1 MATDWNVHWVPGGPG
16 VASQPSLSPMKAISR
31 LEPTGSNAT
40 KCSCQVSAR
49 SVERK
54 SRAPATSAHTTLADG
69 ALSCAKLGSAIGVA
83 ETVGEGA
90 ADAVEAGA
98 VLGDGGA
105 VEALDAGGGVAQ
117 ALSSARSAAGM
128 TARFILNTYSACAG
142 NQRQRVSASTQKA
155 YTPASS

>member
-40 KCSCQVSAR
+40 ECSCQVSAR

-54 SRAPATSAHTTLADG
+54 SRAPATSDLTTLAHG
-69 ALSCAKLGSAIGVA
+69 ALSCAKLGSAIGVD

-90 ADAVEAGA
+90 AGAVVPGA

-105 VEALDAGGGVAQ
+105 VEALDAGGGAAQ
-117 ALSSARSAAGM
+117 AASSASSAAGM
-128 TARFILNTYSACAG
+128 TARCILNTYSVCAG
-142 NQRQRVSASTQKA
+142 NQCQRVSACTQKA
-155 YTPASS
+155 YTRAS

>member
-16 VASQPSLSPMKAISR
+16 VASQPSLSPIKAISR

-98 VLGDGGA
+98 RVGRGGGA
-105 VEALDAGGGVAQ
+105 AAPRRAGGGAP
-117 ALSSARSAAGM
+117 ARH
-128 TARFILNTYSACAG
+128 R
-142 NQRQRVSASTQKA
+142 
-155 YTPASS
+155 